1 MIAEMVRVTVR
12 QLLGRRRTLIMVLLA
27 LVPIALALLF
37 RLSSGAPASIAGDRD
52 FLRSVLDAFLVTL
65 LLPLIALLFGTAAFG
80 AEIEDGTVV
89 YLLAKPIPRWKT
101 VLAKLLVAGTAT
113 IVLAG
118 AATLLTLV
126 ITVAGASGWEGL
138 LTGYLAG
145 VSAGSVIYTAVFV
158 ALSLVTSRAL
168 IAGLVFVVIWE
179 GVLANLLAGIRFLSI
194 RQYALGIADAAGV
207 DGRITPDT
215 LDALPAIALGAIV
228 TIVATL
234 VAIRRLGGFEIPQ
247 ED

>member
-1 MIAEMVRVTVR
+1 MMAEMLRVTAR

-37 RLSSGAPASIAGDRD
+37 RLSGGEPASITGDRG
-52 FLRSVLDAFLVTL
+52 FLRSVFDAFLVTL

-89 YLLAKPIPRWKT
+89 YLLAKPIPRWRT
-101 VLAKLLVAGTAT
+101 VLAKLIVASAAT

-118 AATLLTLV
+118 AATLLTLL
-126 ITVAGASGWEGL
+126 IAVAGAAGWEGL

-145 VSAGSVIYTAVFV
+145 VAAGSVIYTTVFV

-168 IAGLVFVVIWE
+168 IAGLAYVVIWE

-207 DGRITPDT
+207 DGRITPEA
-215 LDALPAIALGAIV
+215 LDAVPAIALGAIV
-228 TIVATL
+228 TAFAALI
-234 VAIRRLGGFEIPQ
+234 AIRRLGRFEIPQ